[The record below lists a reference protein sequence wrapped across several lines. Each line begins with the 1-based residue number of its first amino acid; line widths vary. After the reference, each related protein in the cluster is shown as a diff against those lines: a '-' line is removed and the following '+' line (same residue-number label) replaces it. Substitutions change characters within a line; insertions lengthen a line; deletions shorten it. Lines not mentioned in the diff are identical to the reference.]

1 MKTLCHI
8 TDSSADSLILLIFEL
23 ELTVIEQ
30 NTEALSDL
38 TLQRHNVT
46 SSSMLMKTALH
57 LHINVTLVSAKE
69 NLLHLK

>member
-1 MKTLCHI
+1 MLCF
-8 TDSSADSLILLIFEL
+8 FEL

-38 TLQRHNVT
+38 TLQRRNVT
-46 SSSMLMKTALH
+46 SSSMLMRTALH